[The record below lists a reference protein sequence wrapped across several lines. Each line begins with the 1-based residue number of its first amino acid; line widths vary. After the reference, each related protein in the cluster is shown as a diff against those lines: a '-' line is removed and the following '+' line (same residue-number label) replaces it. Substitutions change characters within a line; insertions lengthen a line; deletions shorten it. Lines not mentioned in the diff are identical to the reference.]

1 MEVRY
6 LKKIALKKA
15 IKQKQ
20 DNGSYID
27 TYVIDST
34 YQVQTQE
41 LNDNISSSIYG
52 ANINK
57 MLRIKSPNA
66 TLEKYLK
73 TKVNNKQDNITKY
86 FVFIDDV
93 QYSITSVR
101 HSWVDIERY

>member
-6 LKKIALKKA
+6 LKNIVLKKA

-20 DNGSYID
+20 TNGAYVDSYI
-27 TYVIDST
+27 IDST
-34 YQVQTQE
+34 YQVETQE

-57 MLRIKSPNA
+57 MLRIKSPKA

-73 TKVNNKQDNITKY
+73 TKVNNKEDNITKY
-86 FVFIDDV
+86 YVFLDDV

-101 HSWVDIERY
+101 NGWVDIERY